1 MTSTHIR
8 HAAALAVALATASGL
23 GTSLAG
29 ASASSNPRAQS
40 FILFSANVRGK
51 DTPMAVKAA
60 GPIAG
65 IGTESQNETNTKRG
79 QVNYVTLRFAKGTLH
94 LIAPERFGWKP
105 DLPSC
110 TATAN
115 GNGTFA
121 IKSGTGAY
129 RGATGKGT
137 FTARG
142 VLIGART
149 TNGTCLGEN
158 APPTVNYVTV
168 TLTGTITL

>member
-1 MTSTHIR
+1 MTSTQIR
-8 HAAALAVALATASGL
+8 RAAALVVALATASGL

-29 ASASSNPRAQS
+29 ASASNPRAQN
-40 FILFSANVRGK
+40 FTLFSANVRGK
-51 DTPMAVKAA
+51 DAPMAVKAA

-65 IGTESQNETNTKRG
+65 IGTESQNDTDTHGG
-79 QVNYVTLRFAKGTLH
+79 QVNYVTLHFAKGTLR

-115 GNGTFA
+115 GNGAFT
-121 IKSGTGAY
+121 IKGGTGAY

-142 VLIGART
+142 VLIGARSP
-149 TNGTCLGEN
+149 NGTCLGEK

-168 TLTGTITL
+168 TLTGTISV